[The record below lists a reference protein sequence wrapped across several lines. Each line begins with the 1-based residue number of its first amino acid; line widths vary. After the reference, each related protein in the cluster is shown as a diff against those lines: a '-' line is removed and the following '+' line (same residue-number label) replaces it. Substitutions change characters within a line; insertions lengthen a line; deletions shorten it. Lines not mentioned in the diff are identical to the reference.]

1 MKIFDDKKFK
11 EIQLAK
17 SWFQFKGSKF
27 LSAFLHV
34 LMPLN
39 VTGSVSTL
47 SMERKEVWNY
57 K

>member
-17 SWFQFKGSKF
+17 SWFQFKCSKF

-47 SMERKEVWNY
+47 SMERKEV
-57 K
+57 